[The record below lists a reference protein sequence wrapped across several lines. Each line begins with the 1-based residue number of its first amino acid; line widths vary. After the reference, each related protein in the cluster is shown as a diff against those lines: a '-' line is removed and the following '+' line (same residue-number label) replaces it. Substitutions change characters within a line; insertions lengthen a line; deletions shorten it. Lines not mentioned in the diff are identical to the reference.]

1 MKKLMKL
8 MMLGGIVISIF
19 CSCKQKNI
27 STNGSAKEN
36 PEVKEN
42 TMTSSISENNNKFA
56 IDLMS
61 KLSFGEQNT
70 IISPYSIN
78 TALAMT
84 YAGAREKT
92 MTEMATVM
100 HYSLNQEMFH
110 PEFKRFSNNINSLS
124 TKKAGFENANAIYA
138 QKDYDF
144 LKAFFTT
151 IEENY
156 GSALKFVDFYKGDRE
171 AIRLEINNWVEE
183 KTHSKIKDL
192 IAKNILN
199 EDTRMVLVNA
209 IYFLAEW
216 EKEFKKDLT
225 YDGVFNISTSG
236 KPEDKVT
243 SSFMTTTDSFKYFKD
258 NDCAAIELPY
268 SDNKFSMLVI
278 LPSHNSNIKAFL
290 KKLNHTKLGSIV
302 DGLNKQQVELHLPK
316 FKIETETELS
326 DLLSAMGMPLAFSNK
341 ADFSGMT
348 GKYDLKIDKVIH
360 KAFVEIDE
368 KGTEAAA
375 ATAVIMIRKT
385 AAVEAPEKTI
395 FRADRPFLFFI
406 QDTEKNSI
414 IFMGSVV
421 NPTK

>member
-1 MKKLMKL
+1 MKNLVKL
-8 MMLGGIVISIF
+8 MMFGGIVISVF
-19 CSCKQKNI
+19 FSCKQKNI
-27 STNGSAKEN
+27 STNGAAQEN
-36 PEVKEN
+36 TEIKEN
-42 TMTSSISENNNKFA
+42 TMTNSIDEGNNKFA

-61 KLSFGEQNT
+61 KLSFGKQNT

-100 HYSLNQEMFH
+100 HYSLNQEIFH
-110 PEFKRFSNNINSLS
+110 PEFKNFSDFINSLS
-124 TKKAGFENANAIYA
+124 SKKAGFENANAIYA

-144 LKAFFTT
+144 LKEFFTT
-151 IEENY
+151 IEKNY
-156 GSALKFVDFYKGDRE
+156 GSVLKFVDFHKGDRE
-171 AIRLEINNWVEE
+171 AIRLEINNWVEG

-225 YDGVFNISTSG
+225 YEGLFNVLTSG
-236 KPEDKVT
+236 KPEAKVT
-243 SSFMTTTDSFKYFKD
+243 SSFMTTTDNFKYFLD
-258 NDCAAIELPY
+258 TECAAIELPY
-268 SDNKFSMLVI
+268 SGNKFSMLVI
-278 LPSHNSNIKAFL
+278 LPSINSNLDSFIKKMTYAKF
-290 KKLNHTKLGSIV
+290 KTIV
-302 DGLNKQQVELHLPK
+302 DGLNHKQVELHLPK
-316 FKIETETELS
+316 FKIETETELK
-326 DLLSAMGMPLAFSNK
+326 DLLSEMGMPLAFSNK

-360 KAFVEIDE
+360 KAFVEVDE

-375 ATAVIMIRKT
+375 ATAVVMIRKT
-385 AAVEAPEKTI
+385 AAVEEPEKLI

-406 QDTEKNSI
+406 KDTEKNSI
-414 IFMGSVV
+414 IFMGSVI

>member
-1 MKKLMKL
+1 MKKLVKL
-8 MMLGGIVISIF
+8 MMLGGIAISIF
-19 CSCKQKNI
+19 FSCKQKNI
-27 STNGSAKEN
+27 STNDSAKDN

-42 TMTSSISENNNKFA
+42 TMTNTISEGNNKFA

-61 KLSFGEQNT
+61 KLSFGKQNT

-84 YAGAREKT
+84 YAGSRGET
-92 MTEMATVM
+92 MIEMATVM
-100 HYSLNQEMFH
+100 HYTLNQEIFH
-110 PEFKRFSNNINSLS
+110 PEFKSFSGYINSLS
-124 TKKAGFENANAIYA
+124 SSKAGFENANAIYA

-144 LKAFFTT
+144 LKEFFNVV
-151 IEENY
+151 EKNY
-156 GSALKFVDFYKGDRE
+156 GSVLKFVDFHKGDRE

-192 IAKNILN
+192 IVKKILN

-225 YDGVFNISTSG
+225 YDGVFNISISG
-236 KPEDKVT
+236 KPEGKVT
-243 SSFMTTTDSFKYFKD
+243 SSFMTTTDSFTYFKD
-258 NDCAAIELPY
+258 SECAAIELPY

-278 LPSHNSNIKAFL
+278 LPSIDSNLEVFL
-290 KKLNHTKLGSIV
+290 KKLTYTKLMAIV
-302 DGLNKQQVELHLPK
+302 YGLNKQQVELHLPK

-326 DLLSAMGMPLAFSNK
+326 DLLSGMGMPLAFSNK

-360 KAFVEIDE
+360 KAFVEVDE

-375 ATAVIMIRKT
+375 ATAVVMIRKT
-385 AAVEAPEKTI
+385 TAIEAPEKTI